1 MWRMLA
7 VALVL
12 AFTGQG
18 EIGRGLDAVSG
29 QSPTAETV
37 LALAR
42 AALGTSRVQ
51 VRTLE
56 FEVQKKLGAAGP
68 SMATYSL
75 ELPGQFLRVESD
87 LVLPGRVYRGF
98 NESQMIARR
107 EGGEDAVIR
116 PEFRQKMYA
125 RIKADATWLSV
136 AFLLA
141 ADTPIPL
148 QYAYVARAE
157 SPDGAADAIDAK
169 GADGFAARLFIDTD
183 TRRLVML
190 SHQVPAPGKV
200 VQHRDGERVT
210 ATVEKPAGGEDT
222 IEERWYLSD
231 FIAADGVFLPRR
243 ISVTRDGREVQQWEI
258 RRVTI
263 NPRFPKDKFRVK

>member
-1 MWRMLA
+1 MLA
-7 VALVL
+7 VVLVL

-18 EIGRGLDAVSG
+18 EIGQGPEALSG

-42 AALGTSRVQ
+42 SALGPSRVQ
-51 VRTLE
+51 VKTLE
-56 FEVQKKLGAAGP
+56 FEVQKSLGAAGTA
-68 SMATYSL
+68 MATYSL
-75 ELPGQFLRVESD
+75 ALPGQFLRVESYF
-87 LVLPGRVYRGF
+87 VLPGRVYRGF
-98 NESQMIARR
+98 NDSQLIARR
-107 EGGEDAVIR
+107 DGGADVALT
-116 PEFRQKMYA
+116 PELRQKTYA
-125 RIKADATWLSV
+125 RLKADATWLSV
-136 AFLLA
+136 ALLLA
-141 ADTPIPL
+141 ADTPVPL

-157 SPDGAADAIDAK
+157 SPDGTADAIDAK

-258 RRVTI
+258 QRVTI
-263 NPRFPKDKFRVK
+263 NPRFPKNKFLVK